1 MIGKHPPNS
10 RTGRPEVASSLAVA
24 FLLLYTSLP
33 AYPQERWGLTQNPM
47 AGSQVFGSKGCVKC
61 HAVNGLGGTLG
72 PDLGHIAER
81 RSLYGLAATMWN
93 HLPRMGEKMQELG
106 IERPQ
111 LNEREAG
118 DLVAFLFTLDY
129 FDPPGD
135 AEAGE
140 RLFVGKSC
148 VVCHQVAGYGG
159 VAGPSLDHLGQ
170 YGSPILVAAAMWNHG
185 PGMQAMMEAKGI
197 KRPTFSGSELTDLI
211 AYLESI
217 SPPSLAG
224 PLYVLPGDA
233 NEGRVTFTEKGCAE
247 CHSVQGVGGREAPDL
262 ARRGVRWNLTQFAAA
277 MWNKAPGMTA
287 HMGTRG
293 IHVPQLGAGEMA
305 DLVAYLYSVRY
316 FAESG
321 DVQAGRRLLRSK
333 RCLTCHSLNGQGS
346 SAAGNLAENANMVSP
361 AEVMSAL
368 WNHTVYIEA
377 KRGTALQSHGPS
389 SALRRWRTSPRSYRH
404 RVGTDDKFQISE
416 KSDAGGVRV
425 TLERTEPTCE

>member
-1 MIGKHPPNS
+1 MIGKHPS
-10 RTGRPEVASSLAVA
+10 ISLSGKADVASSLAVA
-24 FLLLYTSLP
+24 VLLLWASQP
-33 AYPQERWGLTQNPM
+33 AYAQERWGLTQNPL

-61 HAVNGLGGTLG
+61 HSVNGLGGTLG

-81 RSLYGLAATMWN
+81 RSLYDLAATMWN
-93 HLPRMGEKMQELG
+93 HLPRMEKRMQELG

-111 LNEREAG
+111 LSEREAG

-135 AEAGE
+135 SEAGE
-140 RLFVGKSC
+140 HLFDEKKC
-148 VVCHQVAGYGG
+148 VVCHQVGVHGG

-185 PGMQAMMEAKGI
+185 PGMQAMMEDKGI
-197 KRPTFSGSELTDLI
+197 ERPTFSGSELTDLI

-233 NEGRVTFTEKGCAE
+233 NEGRVTFTEKGCAQ
-247 CHSVQGVGGREAPDL
+247 CHSVRGVGGREAPDL
-262 ARRGVRWNLTQFAAA
+262 ARREVNWDLTQFAAA

-287 HMGTRG
+287 HMQARG
-293 IHVPQLGAGEMA
+293 IQVPQLGAGEMA

-321 DVQAGRRLLRSK
+321 DVQSGRRLLRSSG
-333 RCLTCHSLNGQGS
+333 CLTCHSLNGQGAG
-346 SAAGNLAENANMVSP
+346 AAGNLAERTDAASP
-361 AEVMSAL
+361 AGVISAL
-368 WNHTVYIEA
+368 WNHAVYTEA
-377 KRGTALQSHGPS
+377 GDSLAVPWPVLSAEEMAHIAAFLQTP
-389 SALRRWRTSPRSYRH
+389 RR
-404 RVGTDDKFQISE
+404 Q
-416 KSDAGGVRV
+416 
-425 TLERTEPTCE
+425 